1 LLDHEEG
8 RGVLMKALHRRAP
21 RGMTLIE
28 LMIGMAVFALLLLMV
43 APSLSQWMRDTRVH
57 SGAQAL
63 LNDLQFARAEAVR
76 RNGPVRL
83 QLISS
88 RDMGCTLTSAGPHWV
103 VNLTASVSPAG
114 ACGTAPGD
122 TVSPYLL
129 RLSPL
134 LSSSTTNKLTATRQ
148 VVAFNGLG
156 RQAVTTNPA
165 SSVAT
170 LTINV
175 EDNMSSC
182 RPSGATRCLR
192 VVVSPTGD
200 IRMCDPSHATGKTAT
215 DAMSCP

>member
-1 LLDHEEG
+1 
-8 RGVLMKALHRRAP
+8 
-21 RGMTLIE
+21 MTLIE
-28 LMIGMAVFALLLLMV
+28 LMVGMAVFALLLLAV

-57 SGAQAL
+57 AGAQAL
-63 LNDLQFARAEAVR
+63 MSDLQFARAEAVR

-83 QLISS
+83 QLVSS
-88 RDMGCTLTSAGPHWV
+88 RDMSCALTSAGPHWAI
-103 VNLTASVSPAG
+103 NLTASASPAG

-122 TVSPYLL
+122 IASPYLL

-134 LSSSTTNKLTATRQ
+134 LSSSMANRLTATRQ

-156 RQAVTTNPA
+156 RQTATTNPN

-175 EDNMSSC
+175 EDDVSNC

-200 IRMCDPSHATGKTAT
+200 IRMCDPAHATGRTAT